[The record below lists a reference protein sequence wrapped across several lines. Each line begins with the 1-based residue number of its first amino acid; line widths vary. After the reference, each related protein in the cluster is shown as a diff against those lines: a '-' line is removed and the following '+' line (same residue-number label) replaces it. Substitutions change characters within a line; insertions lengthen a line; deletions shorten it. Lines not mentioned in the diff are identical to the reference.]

1 MYGNVSDSGDKPKQ
15 GQRHSS
21 NSSRT
26 QLDRINEEL
35 AKPNL
40 TVPENCGLSQRELR
54 SFYEDGYVG
63 PFEPVLSET
72 EIDDLAKKLLTHSRD
87 KEDRH
92 PLYGR
97 FSVRD
102 WYLAYPKLIRFL
114 SHPQVLSQL
123 NSIMGENLILWR
135 SHNFYKPPG
144 GTPVG
149 WHQDFGTF
157 SGEDIGNN
165 KPSLLPTHLKH
176 ISEDILR
183 QYLPE
188 TLQLSH
194 SDLAPDQ
201 SDFWNMTVWVALTDI
216 NADMGVMRFLKGSY
230 KRRYPVRMGALT
242 ESDFWQIPFANIHNK
257 EQLISTCNDSQLV
270 LDVDTSQVLNDV
282 NLNAYSYEELKQII
296 LLKLQERQGSI
307 TVPDEVTEEQI
318 VTFPMKKGSYII
330 FSERTL
336 HGSLANTS
344 DKERLAINFRITKS
358 STLVYPFRLRG
369 EYFDGF
375 NLDIRH
381 HQSVLLSG
389 KNLNPHNAIRAME

>member
-1 MYGNVSDSGDKPKQ
+1 MEIEFEYVKDYKENGFGFL
-15 GQRHSS
+15 
-21 NSSRT
+21 SRT
-26 QLDRINEEL
+26 FKKRLLRMTNRMIADDY
-35 AKPNL
+35 K
-40 TVPENCGLSQRELR
+40 LSQKEL
-54 SFYEDGYVG
+54 SALYEDGYIG

-72 EIDDLAKKLLTHSRD
+72 EIDDLSKKLLTHSRD
-87 KEDRH
+87 KEDKH
-92 PLYGR
+92 PLYRR

-102 WYLAYPKLIRFL
+102 WYLVYPNLIRFA

-123 NSIMGENLILWR
+123 NSIMGNDLLLWR

-176 ISEDILR
+176 ISEDTLR
-183 QYLPE
+183 RYLPE

-201 SDFWNMTVWVALTDI
+201 SDFWNITVWVALTDI
-216 NADMGVMRFLKGSY
+216 SADMGVMRFLKGSH

-242 ESDFWQIPFANIHNK
+242 ESDFWQSPFANIHNK
-257 EQLISTCNDSQLV
+257 EQLINACNDSQLV
-270 LDVDTSQVLNDV
+270 LDVDTSQVLNNV

-296 LLKLQERQGSI
+296 LLKLQEKQGSI
-307 TVPDEVTEEQI
+307 TVSDEVKEEQI

-389 KNLNPHNAIRAME
+389 KNLNPYNAIMAME